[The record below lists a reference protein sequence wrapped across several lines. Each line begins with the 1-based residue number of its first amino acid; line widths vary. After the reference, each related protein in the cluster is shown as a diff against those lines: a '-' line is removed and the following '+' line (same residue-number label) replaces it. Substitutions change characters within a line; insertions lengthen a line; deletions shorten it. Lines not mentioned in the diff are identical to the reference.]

1 MTVKCLP
8 GYNRYNIR
16 KGILKTGTA
25 MGDSVNRCDCQAV
38 NEELAGKVRAEMEE
52 DECVALLS
60 AFFKLISDD
69 TRIKIMY
76 ALSKS
81 ELCVND
87 LAVILDMTKSAIS
100 HQLRLLKVSG
110 QVKSRK
116 EGKFV
121 YYSLDDEHVF
131 EILENALV
139 HVKHK
144 K

>member
-1 MTVKCLP
+1 
-8 GYNRYNIR
+8 
-16 KGILKTGTA
+16 
-25 MGDSVNRCDCQAV
+25 MGDSVNRCDCQAI
-38 NEELAGKVRAEMEE
+38 NEELAVRVKSEMEH
-52 DECVALLS
+52 DGCFSHLS

-87 LAVILDMTKSAIS
+87 LAAILDMTKSAIS

-121 YYSLDDEHVF
+121 YYSLDDEQVF
-131 EILENALV
+131 EIMENALI
-139 HVKHK
+139 HVKRLYCGMENI
-144 K
+144 

>member
-1 MTVKCLP
+1 
-8 GYNRYNIR
+8 
-16 KGILKTGTA
+16 
-25 MGDSVNRCDCQAV
+25 MGDSINKCDCQAI
-38 NEELAGKVRAEMEE
+38 NEKLAERVKSEME
-52 DECVALLS
+52 DDGCFSLLS
-60 AFFKLISDD
+60 GFFKIISDD

-100 HQLRLLKVSG
+100 HQLRLLKGSG

-131 EILENALV
+131 EIIENALI
-139 HVKHK
+139 HVKHQK
-144 K
+144 

>member
-1 MTVKCLP
+1 
-8 GYNRYNIR
+8 
-16 KGILKTGTA
+16 
-25 MGDSVNRCDCQAV
+25 MGGSVNKCDCQAI
-38 NEELAGKVRAEMEE
+38 NQELAEKVKSEMK
-52 DECVALLS
+52 DDGCFSLLL
-60 AFFKLISDD
+60 AFLKLISDD

-100 HQLRLLKVSG
+100 HQLKLLKVSG

-121 YYSLDDEHVF
+121 YYSMNNEHVF
-131 EILENALV
+131 EIMENALI
-139 HVKHK
+139 HVKYQK
-144 K
+144 

>member
-1 MTVKCLP
+1 
-8 GYNRYNIR
+8 
-16 KGILKTGTA
+16 
-25 MGDSVNRCDCQAV
+25 MGDSINKCDCQAV
-38 NEELAGKVRAEMEE
+38 DEELVKKVKAEME
-52 DECVALLS
+52 DDSCISLLS

-76 ALSKS
+76 ALSKG

-100 HQLRLLKVSG
+100 HQLSLLKVSR
-110 QVKSRK
+110 QVKSRRQ
-116 EGKFV
+116 GKFV

-131 EILENALV
+131 EILENALI

>member
-1 MTVKCLP
+1 
-8 GYNRYNIR
+8 
-16 KGILKTGTA
+16 
-25 MGDSVNRCDCQAV
+25 MGDSVNKCDCQAV
-38 NEELAGKVRAEMEE
+38 NKELAEKVKSEME
-52 DECVALLS
+52 DDSCFSYLS

-87 LAVILDMTKSAIS
+87 LAVILNMTKSAIS
-100 HQLRLLKVSG
+100 HQLRLLKASG

-131 EILENALV
+131 EIMENALI

>member
-1 MTVKCLP
+1 
-8 GYNRYNIR
+8 
-16 KGILKTGTA
+16 

-38 NEELAGKVRAEMEE
+38 NGELAAKVRAEMEE
-52 DECVALLS
+52 DECKGLLS

-76 ALSKS
+76 ALSRS

-100 HQLRLLKVSG
+100 HQLKQLKVSG
-110 QVKSRK
+110 LVKSRR
-116 EGKFV
+116 EGKYV

>member
-1 MTVKCLP
+1 MGELRIINKLKFRRDTVC
-8 GYNRYNIR
+8 
-16 KGILKTGTA
+16 
-25 MGDSVNRCDCQAV
+25 MGDSINKCDCQAI
-38 NEELAGKVRAEMEE
+38 NEELAERVKSEME
-52 DECVALLS
+52 DDGCFSLLS
-60 AFFKLISDD
+60 AFFKIISDD

-100 HQLRLLKVSG
+100 HQLRLLKGSG

-131 EILENALV
+131 EIIENALI
-139 HVKHK
+139 HVKHQK
-144 K
+144 